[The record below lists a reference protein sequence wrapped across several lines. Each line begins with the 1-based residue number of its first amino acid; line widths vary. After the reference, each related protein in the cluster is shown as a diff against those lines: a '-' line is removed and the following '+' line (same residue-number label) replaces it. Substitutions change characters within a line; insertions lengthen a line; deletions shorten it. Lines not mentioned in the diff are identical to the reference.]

1 MILIRECEKHRE
13 KGEKEECD
21 GNNNTSVRE
30 KQEMKRRR
38 EVLLIDMLVR
48 DGKEKHG
55 LYKGV

>member
-1 MILIRECEKHRE
+1 MLD
-13 KGEKEECD
+13 EKEEQ
-21 GNNNTSVRE
+21 GKVKR
-30 KQEMKRRR
+30 EMKR

>member
-1 MILIRECEKHRE
+1 
-13 KGEKEECD
+13 
-21 GNNNTSVRE
+21 
-30 KQEMKRRR
+30 MKR